1 LWQVFNTSFRHL
13 TDRFFRVLGAN
24 RLSALETGG
33 PDQYLFVRDK
43 FKEDAMSQSPN
54 RMFDEFAKLMTDA
67 AGVAQGAKREV
78 ETAFRAQAE
87 RFMSDMDLVS
97 RDEFD
102 TVKDMAIK
110 ALDEVEKLEERLA
123 AVEKR
128 LADLDE
134 KAAPEDKA

>member
-1 LWQVFNTSFRHL
+1 
-13 TDRFFRVLGAN
+13 
-24 RLSALETGG
+24 
-33 PDQYLFVRDK
+33 
-43 FKEDAMSQSPN
+43 MSQSPN

-78 ETAFRAQAE
+78 ETAFRAQIE

-110 ALDEVEKLEERLA
+110 ALDDVEKLEERLA
-123 AVEKR
+123 ALEKR
-128 LADLDE
+128 LGEQDE

>member
-1 LWQVFNTSFRHL
+1 
-13 TDRFFRVLGAN
+13 
-24 RLSALETGG
+24 
-33 PDQYLFVRDK
+33 
-43 FKEDAMSQSPN
+43 MSQSPN

-78 ETAFRAQAE
+78 ETAFRAQIE

-110 ALDEVEKLEERLA
+110 ALDDVEKLEERLA
-123 AVEKR
+123 APG
-128 LADLDE
+128 
-134 KAAPEDKA
+134 KAPCRAGRKSCP

>member
-1 LWQVFNTSFRHL
+1 
-13 TDRFFRVLGAN
+13 
-24 RLSALETGG
+24 
-33 PDQYLFVRDK
+33 
-43 FKEDAMSQSPN
+43 MSQSPN

>member
-1 LWQVFNTSFRHL
+1 
-13 TDRFFRVLGAN
+13 
-24 RLSALETGG
+24 
-33 PDQYLFVRDK
+33 
-43 FKEDAMSQSPN
+43 MSQSPN

-78 ETAFRAQAE
+78 ETAFRAQIE

-110 ALDEVEKLEERLA
+110 ALDEVEKLEERLSA
-123 AVEKR
+123 AEKR
-128 LADLDE
+128 LVDPDE
-134 KAAPEDKA
+134 KVAPEDKT

>member
-1 LWQVFNTSFRHL
+1 
-13 TDRFFRVLGAN
+13 
-24 RLSALETGG
+24 
-33 PDQYLFVRDK
+33 
-43 FKEDAMSQSPN
+43 MSQSPN

-78 ETAFRAQAE
+78 ETAFRAQIE

-110 ALDEVEKLEERLA
+110 ALDDVEKLEERLA
-123 AVEKR
+123 ALEKR
-128 LADLDE
+128 LADQDE